1 MFGDPIRNEKGW
13 EIDEWKNLFK
23 TQTGKL
29 DSNAMV
35 EGGKYPFFTCA
46 KEIFYIDEYLFNCEA
61 LILAG
66 NNAAGIY
73 DVKYYNGKFNAY
85 QRTYVINL
93 INKEYSYIFFKFLLE
108 SKLKYLKDASKGS
121 STRYLTISILNNLR
135 FILPP
140 LSLQNEFAEF
150 VEKKDKLKF
159 EAEKSLKEMENLYE
173 SLMQKFFKQN

>member
-46 KEIFYIDEYLFNCEA
+46 KEIFYIDEYLFDCEA

-121 STRYLTISILNNLR
+121 STRYLTMSILNNLR

-140 LSLQNEFAEF
+140 LSLQNTFTEF
-150 VEKKDKLKF
+150 VTSIDKLKF